1 MTAIPVRDL
10 LQNSKVIPL
19 PVRRRPGEGEAVA
32 ATPLTAAQKRAAD
45 LCAAEAKEEAAS

>member
-19 PVRRRPGEGEAVA
+19 PVRRKPGEGKAIP
-32 ATPLTAAQKRAAD
+32 ATPLTAEQKKAAD
-45 LCAAEAKEEAAS
+45 LCAVIFEEIER

>member
-1 MTAIPVRDL
+1 MTAILVRDL

-19 PVRRRPGEGEAVA
+19 PVRRTSGEGEAVA

-45 LCAAEAKEEAAS
+45 LCAATSAKKET